1 MRLANLLV
9 SALLLAG
16 AASVPARAETN
27 EIRITRQPGLAYLP
41 LIVMERE
48 KLVEAQAAKAGLAGA
63 KASWV
68 TFSSGGASTEAL
80 ISGNVDLVTSGVS
93 NLLLIWD
100 RTKGEAK
107 GVATVGATPLL
118 LVTRNPDV
126 KSLKDFS
133 DRDRIAVPTVK
144 ISNQAIVLQM
154 AAEQAFGE
162 SGRNKLDSITVQLGH
177 PDAVAAVLNP
187 NHEINSHFS
196 LPPYQQLEL
205 KDPKVHVVI
214 SSADVVKGP
223 MTITVV
229 YGMRKFH
236 DANPKLMAAFLAALG
251 EASQLTESD
260 PRRAAEIYL
269 DATREKLSVDELA
282 AMLKEPGVFYGA
294 TPHNTMRMAE
304 HLAKAGVVKTKP
316 NSWKDYF
323 FADIH
328 DLPGS

>member
-68 TFSSGGASTEAL
+68 TFSSGGVSTEAL

-107 GVATVGATPLL
+107 GVAAVGATPLL
-118 LVTRNPDV
+118 LVTLNPDV

-205 KDPKVHVVI
+205 KDPKVHVVL

-223 MTITVV
+223 MTITVA
-229 YGMRKFH
+229 YQ
-236 DANPKLMAAFLAALG
+236 P
-251 EASQLTESD
+251 
-260 PRRAAEIYL
+260 
-269 DATREKLSVDELA
+269 VDEVGLTR
-282 AMLKEPGVFYGA
+282 GDVQ
-294 TPHNTMRMAE
+294 T
-304 HLAKAGVVKTKP
+304 
-316 NSWKDYF
+316 S
-323 FADIH
+323 
-328 DLPGS
+328 